1 LCPHNSSLV
10 INLDQKI
17 EKKKKPY
24 KFFASNEVS
33 MYLVN
38 HRLLKS
44 PKLPIDYLEGEKLE
58 RKFDLIGA
66 TK

>member
-1 LCPHNSSLV
+1 
-10 INLDQKI
+10 
-17 EKKKKPY
+17 
-24 KFFASNEVS
+24 

>member
-1 LCPHNSSLV
+1 
-10 INLDQKI
+10 
-17 EKKKKPY
+17 
-24 KFFASNEVS
+24 

-66 TK
+66 TKWYNNI